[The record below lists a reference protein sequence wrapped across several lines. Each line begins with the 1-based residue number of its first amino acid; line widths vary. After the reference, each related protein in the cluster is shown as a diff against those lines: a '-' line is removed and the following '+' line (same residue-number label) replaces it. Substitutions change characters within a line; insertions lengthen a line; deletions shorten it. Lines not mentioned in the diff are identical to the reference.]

1 MMTLLQ
7 AAALRVRWNRRATPS
22 PCEHRYLELEGMA
35 LGHSVDNY
43 YCIVCGECVVR
54 NHYDSLLH

>member
-1 MMTLLQ
+1 MTEAR
-7 AAALRVRWNRRATPS
+7 AATLRVKWNQRATPS

-35 LGHSVDNY
+35 LGHSADNY

-54 NHYDSLLH
+54 NHYDSLTH

>member
-1 MMTLLQ
+1 MTEAR
-7 AAALRVRWNRRATPS
+7 AAILKVKWKQRAVPS
-22 PCEHRYLELEGMA
+22 QCEHRYLELEGVA

-54 NHYDSLLH
+54 NHHESVSN